1 MSENIDN
8 LILEHLKRFQSR
20 FDAIDGKLEE
30 VTRRLGNIEVG
41 MANGTRHLGHLESV
55 DAQQQLT
62 QDDFARRL
70 ARIERRLE
78 LS

>member
-1 MSENIDN
+1 MGEGTENIV
-8 LILEHLKRFQSR
+8 LEHLKRFQTR
-20 FDAIDGKLEE
+20 FDAIENKLDEM
-30 VTRRLGNIEVG
+30 TRRLGNIELG

-55 DAQQQLT
+55 DAQHQLT

>member
-41 MANGTRHLGHLESV
+41 MAN
-55 DAQQQLT
+55 
-62 QDDFARRL
+62 
-70 ARIERRLE
+70 
-78 LS
+78 